1 MAMIDKDGVILQ
13 PELNLHPSVLQPVLS
28 LRTTV
33 LGFED
38 DDLMATTNNDGG
50 IFNGNGSSQTRRAGA
65 ERVRAP
71 RPHRE
76 PFPG

>member
-13 PELNLHPSVLQPVLS
+13 PELNLHTAVSQPVLN
-28 LRTTV
+28 LRSTV

-38 DDLMATTNNDGG
+38 DDLMATTNKDGV
-50 IFNGNGSSQTRRAGA
+50 IFNGSGSSQIRRAGA

-71 RPHRE
+71 RLSP
-76 PFPG
+76 